1 MYTPTNVP
9 LTPAELPSWLVQEVR
24 NIARAMSEPQTFLRV
39 SMQYSEPKKLADGMI
54 VLADGTAW
62 NPGNGP
68 GYYGYRA
75 GAWRFLG

>member
-1 MYTPTNVP
+1 MYVP
-9 LTPAELPSWLVQEVR
+9 RPVPQNKEDWPSFLDQEHR
-24 NIARAMSEPQTFLRV
+24 NIASSQAEPQIFL
-39 SMQYSEPKKLADGMI
+39 SLAMQYREPGKLKDGMI
-54 VLADGTAW
+54 VLADGTSW